1 MNSDTDGKDSRAG
14 KKETLDKLT
23 KLKLKIPAFP
33 YERTKNKNLKKRGEK
48 NRKKIE
54 TASAAVLGLAWRLN
68 VAKCLRFRL
77 HKQFVYIS

>member
-33 YERTKNKNLKKRGEK
+33 YERTKNKNLK
-48 NRKKIE
+48 
-54 TASAAVLGLAWRLN
+54 
-68 VAKCLRFRL
+68 
-77 HKQFVYIS
+77 